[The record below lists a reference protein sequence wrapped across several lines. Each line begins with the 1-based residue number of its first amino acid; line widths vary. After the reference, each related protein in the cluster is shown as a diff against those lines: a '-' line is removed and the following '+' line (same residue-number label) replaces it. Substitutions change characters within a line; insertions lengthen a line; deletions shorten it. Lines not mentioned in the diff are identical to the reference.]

1 MSDARSQNLAQDTP
15 SPAQAIRVRRKSEA
29 QAHMPSTRPSPYS
42 PRAQPAL
49 NGRSFP
55 ENGAGIGGPVK
66 RRESMSGIGNNLRSH
81 PHPGLGRSFGKQ
93 KDASPEGEQ
102 SSGISNI
109 LLRRRS
115 IDPAHR
121 SSSVNSTS
129 LPAHSRRRRGST
141 STAAPVTA
149 DTSTH
154 YARSTVFPM
163 NYYATSTAKNPSPQ
177 HPIRRRTTLAIRP
190 NADSSQLPFDRVL
203 SLQDE
208 SQGPAYLY
216 SASPLSLPPTSLEIP
231 ISVANSQSAGLQA
244 TWGPSSQNGNDS
256 DGNTISQH
264 SSSSS
269 SSPMSSVNTVTAI
282 GLPHPQKVVDV
293 VGSPSN
299 PAIVYAPIQT
309 SSQIGGAEKSKTTMR
324 QGHGIG
330 GSFGKNWMAD
340 RPSGI
345 GAAVSQDTHPES
357 GISKALKA
365 LGIKKS
371 KKK

>member
-1 MSDARSQNLAQDTP
+1 MSDARSQNLAQDMP

-29 QAHMPSTRPSPYS
+29 QARMPSTRPSPYS
-42 PRAQPAL
+42 PKVQPAL

-55 ENGAGIGGPVK
+55 ENGAGIGGPAK

-81 PHPGLGRSFGKQ
+81 PHAGLGRSVGKQ
-93 KDASPEGEQ
+93 KDASSPEGEQ
-102 SSGISNI
+102 PSGISNI

-115 IDPAHR
+115 TDPAHR
-121 SSSVNSTS
+121 ASSVNSIS
-129 LPAHSRRRRGST
+129 LPTHNRRRRGST
-141 STAAPVTA
+141 STAAPMTA

-154 YARSTVFPM
+154 YSRSTVFPM
-163 NYYATSTAKNPSPQ
+163 NYYATSTDKNSSPQ
-177 HPIRRRTTLAIRP
+177 NPIRRRTTLAIRR
-190 NADSSQLPFDRVL
+190 NADSTQLPLDRVL

-216 SASPLSLPPTSLEIP
+216 PVSPLSLPPTSPGIP
-231 ISVANSQSAGLQA
+231 ISVANSQSAGLRA
-244 TWGPSSQNGNDS
+244 IWESSSQNENDS
-256 DGNTISQH
+256 DGNTISQDG
-264 SSSSS
+264 S
-269 SSPMSSVNTVTAI
+269 SSPRSSVDTVTAI

-309 SSQIGGAEKSKTTMR
+309 SSQIGGAEKSKTTMK
-324 QGHGIG
+324 QSHGIG

-357 GISKALKA
+357 GISKVLKA
-365 LGIKKS
+365 LGIKKN